1 MPALLFVFSFLMLLV
16 AVSAVLALGLLTVS
30 IFWKRPQGSCRRLGC
45 LIFSPIL
52 GLGVFLFSIL
62 VYDSLLAIWTDTFP
76 NFSDYEQAGVAKHYT
91 LQSCELQCKHSNW
104 SLSCIDALHED
115 DGVVVV
121 SSRRTPM
128 EWDSH
133 NDSLVYLYRIEYVDN
148 KTKCELLDSDKDETL
163 LWDRYAA
170 TYSVDRD
177 EIKTVDE
184 YFADAIW
191 WHLPLN
197 ALLALLTAF
206 LVVYVPRKRLSKPS
220 KDIEEKENGGERS
233 A

>member
-1 MPALLFVFSFLMLLV
+1 MPASFFVVLWVVLLV
-16 AVSAVLALGLLTVS
+16 AAIVLIALSLLVMS
-30 IFWKRPQGSCRRLGC
+30 FVQKRPKGTYRRLGA
-45 LIFSPIL
+45 LLLSWPVAIT
-52 GLGVFLFSIL
+52 VFLFSIL

-91 LQSCELQCKHSNW
+91 LQSYELQCKHSNW
-104 SLSCIDALHED
+104 SLSCIDALHEE

-121 SSRRTPM
+121 SSRSEPM
-128 EWDSH
+128 VWNSY
-133 NDSLVYLYRIEYVDN
+133 NDSLVSLYRIEYVDN
-148 KTKCELLDSDKDETL
+148 ETKCELLDSDNDKTL

-197 ALLALLTAF
+197 AFLALLTAI
-206 LVVYVPRKRLSKPS
+206 LAVYGAWRMGIKKKE
-220 KDIEEKENGGERS
+220 KDENS
-233 A
+233 